1 MLLKKFYL
9 KYFLFVIIII
19 LCEGHGQHGFI
30 RGFEQNFCRTPL
42 DDMGTCVS
50 LKYCPEILTLFSR
63 LPQNRAKQY
72 SMSLQRICGNRITPD
87 QYPVVGFFYELFEK
101 KVI

>member
-1 MLLKKFYL
+1 M
-9 KYFLFVIIII
+9 I

-101 KVI
+101 K